1 MRECG
6 RRKNMKK
13 RNRKWQ
19 LLGYAAAGVILLF
32 SKRTVCAS
40 ASCAEEKGV
49 IISGTRLYAAADYEA
64 DDLGE
69 IGPGTK
75 VDVLSVLSEFIL
87 IKENGRYAYIPCK
100 ALYIDADYEKHYG
113 EKKGYISTHPALV
126 TEGKLFENAAETLLQ
141 AYHRIPQK
149 IRTAFESRGFLI
161 KMTEQDVAEE
171 AYAPYGGYH
180 GIGRIK
186 AVTDYERKMIYVND
200 EWPNAVIHEMG
211 HFLNNSLGMYSSRP
225 ENREL
230 FYREAG
236 KISLYAKSND
246 REYFAEAFRL
256 YVTEPQLLRMISP
269 GSYTLVEKAV
279 NL

>member
-1 MRECG
+1 
-6 RRKNMKK
+6 MKK
-13 RNRKWQ
+13 RNRNWQ
-19 LLGYAAAGVILLF
+19 LLGCAAAGVILLF
-32 SKRTVCAS
+32 SRRTVCAS

-49 IISGTRLYAAADYEA
+49 IISRTRLYAAADYEA

-75 VDVLSVLSEFIL
+75 VDILSVLSEFVL
-87 IKENGRYAYIPCK
+87 IKESGRYAYIPCK
-100 ALYIDADYEKHYG
+100 ALYLDSDYEKHYG
-113 EKKGYISTHPALV
+113 EKKAYISTHPALV

-149 IRTAFESRGFLI
+149 IRAAFESGGFLI

-171 AYAPYGGYH
+171 AYAPYGGYW

-230 FYREAG
+230 FYQEAG
-236 KISLYAKSND
+236 KISLYARSND

-256 YVTEPQLLRMISP
+256 YITEPQLLRMISP
-269 GSYTLVEKAV
+269 ESFALVEKAV

>member
-1 MRECG
+1 
-6 RRKNMKK
+6 
-13 RNRKWQ
+13 
-19 LLGYAAAGVILLF
+19 
-32 SKRTVCAS
+32 
-40 ASCAEEKGV
+40 
-49 IISGTRLYAAADYEA
+49 
-64 DDLGE
+64 
-69 IGPGTK
+69 
-75 VDVLSVLSEFIL
+75 
-87 IKENGRYAYIPCK
+87 
-100 ALYIDADYEKHYG
+100 
-113 EKKGYISTHPALV
+113 
-126 TEGKLFENAAETLLQ
+126 
-141 AYHRIPQK
+141 
-149 IRTAFESRGFLI
+149 
-161 KMTEQDVAEE
+161 MTERDVVEE
-171 AYAPYGGYH
+171 AYAPYGGYR

-269 GSYTLVEKAV
+269 ESYALVERAV